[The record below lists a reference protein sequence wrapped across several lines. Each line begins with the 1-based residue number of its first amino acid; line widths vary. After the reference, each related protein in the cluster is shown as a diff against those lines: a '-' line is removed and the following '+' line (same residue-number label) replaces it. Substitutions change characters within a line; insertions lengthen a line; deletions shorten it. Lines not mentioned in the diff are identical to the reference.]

1 MRILVADESMIVRS
15 LVCARLSA
23 DGHDVMEAQD
33 GPEAVECAHRE
44 RPDVIVLDRKLPKMD
59 GFEVCTR
66 LRRDPASRS
75 VGILMLTDHRGEHTR
90 VESVERGADVFM
102 SKPFNPRELSMR
114 VRLLGSQRPLAATG

>member
-1 MRILVADESMIVRS
+1 MT
-15 LVCARLSA
+15 
-23 DGHDVMEAQD
+23 EAED
-33 GPEAVECAHRE
+33 GPEAIEAARRQ

-59 GFEVCTR
+59 GFEVCTQ

-90 VESVERGADVFM
+90 VESVVRGADVFM

-114 VRLLGSQRPLAATG
+114 VRVLGSQRPLAATG

>member
-15 LVCARLSA
+15 LVCARLTA
-23 DGHDVMEAQD
+23 DGHDVTEAED
-33 GPEAVECAHRE
+33 GPEAIEAARRE
-44 RPDVIVLDRKLPKMD
+44 QPDVIVLDRKLPKMD

-66 LRRDPASRS
+66 LRRDPASSS

-90 VESVERGADVFM
+90 VESVKRGADVFM